1 MFHEKHCKNQSQQQQ
16 QQQNDIQNGSG
27 SSNSSGESGIN
38 KSILNNIGEPRLVS
52 SALQSNS
59 TVFRVDINNIINVN
73 ISTTLQEAMQKL
85 EIRNHK

>member
-1 MFHEKHCKNQSQQQQ
+1 MKNIVKIKA
-16 QQQNDIQNGSG
+16 NNNNNNKMIFRMAAVVPIAVVKG
-27 SSNSSGESGIN
+27 GIN

-59 TVFRVDINNIINVN
+59 TVFRVDINNIINMN

-85 EIRNHK
+85 ESVIHK